1 MRYHWGATVLTQS
14 LATFSDAPQFLIDR
28 PDPMQSQSDVLDSLL
43 QGLRLRTTI
52 FHRGTFCGAW
62 ALDTSG
68 SGRAAFHLV
77 LDGSCWLHLPS
88 LSAPERLCGGDLVLF
103 PRDSPHTISS
113 DPDASGPV
121 NLTPSVPL
129 EAQAPVSG
137 TALIC
142 GHFEFATRGSNA
154 LLDALPDYVVFQAP
168 TSGATSWPRQILERI
183 LAEARSDRPARSVM
197 IERLVDLLFIE
208 AIRDYLVSQPQSTGL
223 FAALCD
229 PQIRRALDAMHADV
243 ERVWTVEDLA
253 ATAAMSRSAFASRF
267 QAILG
272 QSPLG
277 YLTTWRMQLAFDW
290 LQEGAT
296 VLDVALRCGYQTEAA
311 FHRAFKR
318 QTGRTPGLVRRAAGQ
333 IGFKAP

>member
-1 MRYHWGATVLTQS
+1 VQS
-14 LATFSDAPQFLIDR
+14 HG
-28 PDPMQSQSDVLDSLL
+28 DVLDTLL

-77 LDGSCWLHLPS
+77 LDGGCWLHLPS
-88 LSAPERLCGGDLVLF
+88 LPGPVRLGPGDLLLF
-103 PRDSPHTISS
+103 PRDAPHTLAS
-113 DPDASGPV
+113 DEGVSVAANQSV
-121 NLTPSVPL
+121 SVPL
-129 EAQAPVSG
+129 EAQAPVPG

-142 GHFEFATRGSNA
+142 GHFEFAARGSNA
-154 LLDALPDYVVFQAP
+154 LLDALPDYVVFRSPA
-168 TSGATSWPRQILERI
+168 SGATSWPRRILERI
-183 LAEARSDRPARSVM
+183 FEEARADQPAHAVM

-208 AIRDYLVSQPQSTGL
+208 AIRDYLVSRPQSTGL
-223 FAALCD
+223 FAALRD

-243 ERVWTVEDLA
+243 ERAWTVEDLA

-272 QSPLG
+272 RSPLS
-277 YLTTWRMQLAFDW
+277 YLTAWRMQLAHDW
-290 LQEGAT
+290 LQDGAT
-296 VLDVALRCGYQTEAA
+296 VLEVALRCGYQTEAA

-318 QTGRTPGLVRRAAGQ
+318 EIGVTPGIVRGAAGQ
-333 IGFKAP
+333 AGKTVY

>member
-1 MRYHWGATVLTQS
+1 MSNR
-14 LATFSDAPQFLIDR
+14 
-28 PDPMQSQSDVLDSLL
+28 SDVLDNLL

-77 LDGSCWLHLPS
+77 LGGTCWLRVPS
-88 LSAPERLCGGDLVLF
+88 HPTPIGLVAGDLVLF
-103 PRDSPHTISS
+103 PRDAPHTIAG
-113 DPDASGPV
+113 DENPTVAVNEAAS
-121 NLTPSVPL
+121 TPI
-129 EAQAPVSG
+129 EAQSPVPG
-137 TALIC
+137 TTLIC
-142 GHFEFATRGSNA
+142 GHFEFAAHGSNG
-154 LLDALPDYVVFQAP
+154 LLDALPDHVVFPASP
-168 TSGATSWPRQILERI
+168 SGDVAWPRQILEQIFEESR
-183 LAEARSDRPARSVM
+183 ADRPARSVM

-208 AIRDYLVSQPQSTGL
+208 AIRTYLIASPQSTGL
-223 FAALCD
+223 FAAMND

-243 ERVWTVEDLA
+243 ERAWTVEELA
-253 ATAAMSRSAFASRF
+253 TTAAMSRSAFASRF

-272 QSPLG
+272 RSPLG
-277 YLTTWRMQLAFDW
+277 YLTAWRMQLAHDW

-318 QTGRTPGLVRRAAGQ
+318 ETGITPGLLRRTTGARSV
-333 IGFKAP
+333 KAR

>member
-1 MRYHWGATVLTQS
+1 
-14 LATFSDAPQFLIDR
+14 
-28 PDPMQSQSDVLDSLL
+28 MQSKSDVLDSLL

-77 LDGSCWLHLPS
+77 LDGSCWLHMPS
-88 LSAPERLCGGDLVLF
+88 LSTPERLSGGDLVLF
-103 PRDSPHTISS
+103 PRDAPHTIAS

-121 NLTPSVPL
+121 NQTASVPL
-129 EAQAPVSG
+129 EAQAPVPG

-142 GHFEFATRGSNA
+142 GHFEFAAHGSNA
-154 LLDALPDYVVFQAP
+154 LLEALPDYVVFRAP
-168 TSGATSWPRQILERI
+168 ASGDESWPQRILERI
-183 LAEARSDRPARSVM
+183 FEEARTDQAARSVM

-208 AIRDYLVSQPQSTGL
+208 AIRNYLASHPQSTGM
-223 FAALCD
+223 FAALRD

-243 ERVWTVEDLA
+243 GRAWTVEDLA

-272 QSPLG
+272 QSPVG
-277 YLTTWRMQLAFDW
+277 YLTAWRMQIAFDW

-318 QTGRTPGLVRRAAGQ
+318 RTGLTPGLVRRAAAQ
-333 IGFKAP
+333 PRER

>member
-1 MRYHWGATVLTQS
+1 VH
-14 LATFSDAPQFLIDR
+14 
-28 PDPMQSQSDVLDSLL
+28 SQIDVLDSLL

-77 LDGSCWLHLPS
+77 LDGSCWLR
-88 LSAPERLCGGDLVLF
+88 LSSNPGPVPLGGGDLVLF
-103 PRDSPHTISS
+103 PRDAPHAIAS
-113 DPDASGPV
+113 DPDASVPP
-121 NLTPSVPL
+121 NQAESVPL
-129 EAQAPVSG
+129 DAQAPVPG

-142 GHFEFATRGSNA
+142 GHFEFATHGANT
-154 LLDALPDYVVFQAP
+154 LLDALPDHVVFRAP
-168 TSGATSWPRQILERI
+168 ASGASSWPRHILERI
-183 LAEARSDRPARSVM
+183 LEEARADRPARAVM

-208 AIRDYLVSQPQSTGL
+208 AIRDYLVAQPQSTGL
-223 FAALCD
+223 FAALRD

-243 ERVWTVEDLA
+243 ERAWTVEDLA
-253 ATAAMSRSAFASRF
+253 AAAAMSRSAFASRF

-272 QSPLG
+272 RSPLG
-277 YLTTWRMQLAFDW
+277 YLTGWRMQLAYDW

-318 QTGRTPGLVRRAAGQ
+318 QTGLTPGLVRRAAG
-333 IGFKAP
+333 PPRRD

>member
-1 MRYHWGATVLTQS
+1 LRHQWGATVPGHC
-14 LATFSDAPQFLIDR
+14 LAAFSGTPRFLIDR
-28 PDPMQSQSDVLDSLL
+28 PDPVHSQSDVLDSLL
-43 QGLRLRTTI
+43 QGLHLRTTI

-77 LDGSCWLHLPS
+77 LDGSCWLRLPS
-88 LSAPERLCGGDLVLF
+88 SPAPVPLGGGDLVLF
-103 PRDSPHTISS
+103 PRDAAHTIAS
-113 DPDASGPV
+113 DPDAPV
-121 NLTPSVPL
+121 PPNQAVSVPL
-129 EAQAPVSG
+129 DAQAPVPG

-142 GHFEFATRGSNA
+142 GHFEFATHGANT
-154 LLDALPDYVVFQAP
+154 LLDALPDHVVFRAP
-168 TSGATSWPRQILERI
+168 ASGASSWPRHILERI
-183 LAEARSDRPARSVM
+183 LAEARADQPARAVM

-208 AIRDYLVSQPQSTGL
+208 AIRDYLVAQPQSTGL
-223 FAALCD
+223 FAALRD

-243 ERVWTVEDLA
+243 ERAWTVEDLA
-253 ATAAMSRSAFASRF
+253 AAAAMSRSAFASRF

-272 QSPLG
+272 RSPLG
-277 YLTTWRMQLAFDW
+277 YLTGWRMQLAYDW

-318 QTGRTPGLVRRAAGQ
+318 QTGLTPGLVRRAAG
-333 IGFKAP
+333 PPRCD

>member
-1 MRYHWGATVLTQS
+1 VQS
-14 LATFSDAPQFLIDR
+14 H
-28 PDPMQSQSDVLDSLL
+28 SDVLDTLL

-88 LSAPERLCGGDLVLF
+88 LPAPEILRAGDLLLF
-103 PRDSPHTISS
+103 PRDAPHTIAS
-113 DPDASGPV
+113 DEDAPV
-121 NLTPSVPL
+121 AANQAVSLPL
-129 EAQAPVSG
+129 EAQAPVPG

-142 GHFEFATRGSNA
+142 GHFEFAARGSNA
-154 LLDALPDYVVFQAP
+154 LLDALPDHVVFRAP
-168 TSGATSWPRQILERI
+168 ASGATSWPRSIIERI
-183 LAEARSDRPARSVM
+183 FEEARADQPAHAVM
-197 IERLVDLLFIE
+197 VERLVDLLFIE
-208 AIRDYLVSQPQSTGL
+208 AIRDYLVSRPQSTGL
-223 FAALCD
+223 FAALRD

-243 ERVWTVEDLA
+243 ERPWTVEELA
-253 ATAAMSRSAFASRF
+253 STAAMSRSAFASRF

-272 QSPLG
+272 QSPLS
-277 YLTTWRMQLAFDW
+277 YLTAWRMQLAYDW

-311 FHRAFKR
+311 FNRAFKR
-318 QTGRTPGLVRRAAGQ
+318 VAGVTPGLVRRAAASGISRQ
-333 IGFKAP
+333 PAGDRSG

>member
-1 MRYHWGATVLTQS
+1 
-14 LATFSDAPQFLIDR
+14 
-28 PDPMQSQSDVLDSLL
+28 MQSHSDVLDTLL

-88 LSAPERLCGGDLVLF
+88 LPGPERLSAGDLLLF
-103 PRDSPHTISS
+103 PRDSPHTIAS
-113 DPDASGPV
+113 DMDAPV
-121 NLTPSVPL
+121 AANQTASVPL
-129 EAQAPVSG
+129 EAQAPVPG

-142 GHFEFATRGSNA
+142 GHFEFAARGSNA
-154 LLDALPDYVVFQAP
+154 LLDALPDYVVFRAP
-168 TSGATSWPRQILERI
+168 ASGDTSWPRRILERI
-183 LAEARSDRPARSVM
+183 FEEARAEQPAQAVM

-208 AIRDYLVSQPQSTGL
+208 AIRDYLASRPQSTGL
-223 FAALCD
+223 FAALRD

-253 ATAAMSRSAFASRF
+253 STAAMSRSAFASRF

-277 YLTTWRMQLAFDW
+277 YLTAWRMQLAYDW
-290 LQEGAT
+290 LQDGAT

-318 QTGRTPGLVRRAAGQ
+318 EIGITPGLVRRAAGKQ
-333 IGFKAP
+333 RNTAH